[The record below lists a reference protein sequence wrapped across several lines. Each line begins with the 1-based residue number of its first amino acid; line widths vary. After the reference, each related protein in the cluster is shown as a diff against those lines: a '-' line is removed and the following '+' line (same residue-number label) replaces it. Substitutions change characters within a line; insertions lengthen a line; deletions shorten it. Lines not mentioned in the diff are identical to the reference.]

1 MDGSKSTD
9 SRTATTAAACACA
22 CARACRGARAKVRW
36 SVLRPTRHIVDS
48 KTDKLREREKRE
60 RERERSLGAERERDS
75 ISYRQLRAASAVG
88 GTLEQ

>member
-1 MDGSKSTD
+1 M
-9 SRTATTAAACACA
+9 
-22 CARACRGARAKVRW
+22 
-36 SVLRPTRHIVDS
+36 LRPTRHIVDS